1 MMAQDSFETGEP
13 RRRWLRT
20 TLLIGLA
27 SFILGA
33 VAVSWALT
41 QWAPARQLLVPVVP
55 ASSTGRPMNVTSA
68 PAPVATLTS
77 PAVATTPEAVAITE
91 SRVAGLEARLAQI
104 DAQAANAS
112 NNAARAEGLL
122 IAFAVRRTI
131 DRGVGL
137 GYLEAQLRDR
147 FAETQPRAV
156 AAIISAAQAP
166 VTIET
171 LGQQLDVL
179 TPALAGGGPDES
191 WLSAIRRTAG
201 SMFIVRNATTPSPS
215 LDDRLSRARRALDG
229 GQVDTALAEVARLPS
244 RAAATDWMAAARRY
258 IEAHRALDILEAA
271 ALTAPHSVPAVTPS
285 PTTTGPTVQ

>member
-1 MMAQDSFETGEP
+1 MMAQDSYEQVERPP
-13 RRRWLRT
+13 RRLRT
-20 TLLIGLA
+20 TLLIGLV

-41 QWAPARQLLVPVVP
+41 QWAPARQLLTPAAP
-55 ASSTGRPMNVTSA
+55 ASTTNRPMTVAPA

-77 PAVATTPEAVAITE
+77 PAVAPTPETVAITE

-122 IAFAVRRTI
+122 IAFAVRRAI

-137 GYLEAQLRDR
+137 GYLEGQLRDR

-166 VTIET
+166 VTIEA
-171 LGQQLDVL
+171 LGLQLDVL

-201 SMFIVRNATTPSPS
+201 SMFIVRKATTPSPA
-215 LDDRLSRARRALDG
+215 LDDRLSRARLALDG

-244 RAAATDWMAAARRY
+244 RATATDWMAAARRY

-271 ALTAPHSVPAVTPS
+271 ALTAPHSVPGVTPS
-285 PTTTGPTVQ
+285 PTTAGPAVQ

>member
-13 RRRWLRT
+13 RRRRLRT

-41 QWAPARQLLVPVVP
+41 QWAPARQLLVPVVT

-179 TPALAGGGPDES
+179 MPALAGGGPDES

>member
-1 MMAQDSFETGEP
+1 MAQDSFESGEP
-13 RRRWLRT
+13 RPRRLRT

-41 QWAPARQLLVPVVP
+41 QWAPARQLLLPAVP
-55 ASSTGRPMNVTSA
+55 APSTVRPMNVAPA

-77 PAVATTPEAVAITE
+77 PAVATTPETIAITE

-122 IAFAVRRTI
+122 IAFAIRRAI

-137 GYLEAQLRDR
+137 GYLEARLRDR
-147 FAETQPRAV
+147 FAATQPRAV
-156 AAIISAAQAP
+156 AAIISAAQTP
-166 VTIET
+166 VTIEA

-179 TPALAGGGPDES
+179 TPALAGGGPNES
-191 WLSAIRRTAG
+191 WLSAIRRTAS

-215 LDDRLSRARRALDG
+215 LDNRLSRARLALDG

-244 RAAATDWMAAARRY
+244 RSAATDWMAAARRY

-271 ALTAPHSVPAVTPS
+271 ALTAPHSVQAVTAS

>member
-1 MMAQDSFETGEP
+1 MMAQDSFESGEP
-13 RRRWLRT
+13 RPRRLRT

-41 QWAPARQLLVPVVP
+41 QWAPARQLLLPAVP
-55 ASSTGRPMNVTSA
+55 APSTVRPMNVAPA

-77 PAVATTPEAVAITE
+77 PAVATTPETVAITE

-122 IAFAVRRTI
+122 IAFAVRRAI

-137 GYLEAQLRDR
+137 GYLEARLRDR

-156 AAIISAAQAP
+156 AAIISAAQTP
-166 VTIET
+166 VTIEA

-179 TPALAGGGPDES
+179 TPALAGGGPNES

-215 LDDRLSRARRALDG
+215 LDNRLSRARLALDG

-244 RAAATDWMAAARRY
+244 RSAATDWMAAARRY

-271 ALTAPHSVPAVTPS
+271 ALTAPHSVQAVTPS

>member
-13 RRRWLRT
+13 RRRRLRT

>member
-13 RRRWLRT
+13 RRRRLRT

-229 GQVDTALAEVARLPS
+229 GQVDTALAEIARLPS

-271 ALTAPHSVPAVTPS
+271 ALTAPHSVPVVTPS
-285 PTTTGPTVQ
+285 PTTTGSTVQ